1 MGPRETEIWNEPG
14 ISHEAKLLW
23 VCLRANGN
31 VRGSNY
37 ATQVFDLIISMRG
50 QLKSQWLKELET
62 AGWLARGKPK
72 RGKRFGTLI
81 AIVGRPGELERA
93 NG

>member
-1 MGPRETEIWNEPG
+1 MDPRETEIWNEPG

-37 ATQVFDLIISMRG
+37 ATQVFDLIISIFPIPG
-50 QLKSQWLKELET
+50 ISETLSQT
-62 AGWLARGKPK
+62 
-72 RGKRFGTLI
+72 I
-81 AIVGRPGELERA
+81 APFLSERRLTFTSIP
-93 NG
+93 